1 VKNGTD
7 FLLTACID
15 VVVIAIV
22 IGVKKDIPDFELEIA
37 SGADFVAGVDEA
49 GRGPL
54 CGPVVA
60 AAVIFPNREIEIPVV
75 IRDSKQMTARQ
86 RAAAF
91 DWIINNTVWAV
102 AECSPAEIDE
112 MNILWAS
119 MLAMRRAVAKLNVQ
133 PQHCLIDGNRV
144 PDEINGTPV
153 VHGDAKSLS
162 IAAASIIAKET
173 RDKIMN
179 DLAKQFPQYGWDKNA
194 GYPTK
199 SHLQAIELYG
209 INQHYRK
216 SYGPVKERMKNEN
229 SHN

>member
-1 VKNGTD
+1 M
-7 FLLTACID
+7 
-15 VVVIAIV
+15 
-22 IGVKKDIPDFELEIA
+22 KKDIPDFELEIA

-91 DWIINNTVWAV
+91 DWIINNTIWAV

-112 MNILWAS
+112 LNILWAS
-119 MLAMRRAVAKLNVQ
+119 MLAMRRAVARLNIQ

-144 PDEINGTPV
+144 PDEINGTSV
-153 VHGDAKSLS
+153 VHGDARSLS
-162 IAAASIIAKET
+162 VAAASIIAKET

-199 SHLQAIELYG
+199 SHLQAIDLYG
-209 INQHYRK
+209 INQHYRN

-229 SHN
+229 SHD